1 MLTWHHLKSKRS
13 FLQVRHVD
21 RIDGFAVRLRPLV
34 CHALAR
40 TIRRQYSQCE
50 GLAGRLCIPCDIL
63 EPRSSKS
70 SDVGRA
76 DPNNDI
82 TIKHTAHCRTGPH
95 ECHARGRADKRDC
108 CEKRRRQAHF
118 ADIGIPHRKLALCTG
133 RLRPGADN
141 LGRHTEGRDS
151 GREAGKDSHSQGS
164 RGRGMQHPNGR
175 FVLVFPFIAICA
187 ACTLEQYRYL
197 GVVSDIEYRVR
208 HCRIVHWMGLGVL
221 GLY

>member
-1 MLTWHHLKSKRS
+1 MLTWRHLKSKRS

-82 TIKHTAHCRTGPH
+82 TIKHRAGALLHMPDMLSRLGYDEALAFNRLKQVGSEVQTNGM
-95 ECHARGRADKRDC
+95 GR
-108 CEKRRRQAHF
+108 
-118 ADIGIPHRKLALCTG
+118 
-133 RLRPGADN
+133 
-141 LGRHTEGRDS
+141 
-151 GREAGKDSHSQGS
+151 REAGGWHGQMASS
-164 RGRGMQHPNGR
+164 
-175 FVLVFPFIAICA
+175 
-187 ACTLEQYRYL
+187 
-197 GVVSDIEYRVR
+197 
-208 HCRIVHWMGLGVL
+208 
-221 GLY
+221 